1 MSEKPY
7 QLVVVMPVY
16 NEAEAIAPVLRKWCA
31 MLDTLALR
39 YRIRAYNDG
48 SKDATGQI
56 LQREAEVSNGRVLA
70 LNKPNSGHGPT
81 ILQGYREAAEEADWV
96 FQIDS
101 DDEMAPDC
109 FPTLWDKRE
118 EFDFLVGRRAGR
130 HQLLARKV
138 ISWVS
143 RGCVRLFYGRGIWDV
158 NTPYRLMRS
167 EVFAP
172 LYAAIPG
179 NTFAPNVILSGLAA
193 RLKFRVFEMPVPQHD
208 RITGEVSIKKWRL
221 FKAAVRSFAQTIA
234 FAFREM
240 PRIWLWGTMVVAIL
254 ARVGLSQVGHNFDFE
269 SYEIV
274 SDIVRQGKT
283 VYAETGRYN
292 YGPLWFYV
300 LAGLKALSGEGF
312 RVALALFLAVTDCA
326 IAGMLWYKRR
336 CLAAVCFLLAPIGM
350 WISGFH
356 GQFDN
361 VAVALALASVLCFEG
376 KSGQPRSW
384 LATVGLC
391 VGLGVSIT
399 MKHVCIFFPLWLA
412 FRERTWGRRLVVLV
426 VPIALF
432 LASFSPFV
440 VREMV
445 NNLNDET
452 IAQVQGVARRYPDYL
467 RQPGSLT
474 NDEDYQALK
483 VKVPATLGVVKNVF
497 AYQSGR
503 YPILWKDILPAMG
516 LRVFPAFFLFIVALI
531 WLGWM
536 TRQLPLLEALAIY
549 CGGMVCFSSSCAIQ
563 YFAIPILFTVCFP
576 NWWSLA
582 YNLVGFPL
590 CIVARYGLGMGSRR
604 SACLA
609 DLAIL
614 FLFLSLLQVMSN
626 YHSASRRRS
635 SDGQP
640 ISAP

>member
-1 MSEKPY
+1 MSDKPY

-31 MLDTLALR
+31 MLDTLGLR

-56 LQREAEVSNGRVLA
+56 LQREAEASGERVLA
-70 LNKPNSGHGPT
+70 IDKPNSGHGPT
-81 ILQGYREAAEEADWV
+81 ILQGYREAAAEADWV

-101 DDEMAPDC
+101 DDEMAPDA
-109 FPTLWDKRE
+109 FPALWAKRE
-118 EFDFLVGRRAGR
+118 AFDFLVGRRSGR
-130 HQLLARKV
+130 RQPLARKV
-138 ISWVS
+138 ISFVS
-143 RGCVRLFYGRGIWDV
+143 RGCVRLFYGRGVWDV
-158 NTPYRLMRS
+158 NTPYRLMRAA
-167 EVFAP
+167 VFAP
-172 LYAAIPG
+172 LYAAIPA

-193 RLKFRVFEMPVPQHD
+193 RLKLRAFEMPVPQHD
-208 RITGEVSIKKWRL
+208 RTTGEVSIKKWKL
-221 FKAAVRSFAQTIA
+221 LKAAARSFAQTIA
-234 FAFREM
+234 FAFRDA
-240 PRIWLWGTMVVAIL
+240 PRAWLWGTMAVAVL

-274 SDIVRQGKT
+274 ADIVRQGKT

-312 RVALALFLAVTDCA
+312 RVALALFLAATDCA
-326 IAGMLWYKRR
+326 IAGMLWHKRR
-336 CLAAVCFLLAPIGM
+336 ALAAVCFLLAPIGM

-376 KSGQPRSW
+376 KPGQSRSW
-384 LATVGLC
+384 RATMGLC
-391 VGLGVSIT
+391 IGLAISIT

-432 LASFSPFV
+432 LASFSPFI
-440 VREMV
+440 VREAV
-445 NNLNDET
+445 DNLNDET
-452 IAQVQGVARRYPDYL
+452 IAQVQTVTRRYPTYL
-467 RQPGSLT
+467 RQPGSLKE
-474 NDEDYQALK
+474 DADYQALK
-483 VKVPATLGVVKNVF
+483 AKIPATLGIAKNVF

-503 YPILWKDILPAMG
+503 YPILWKDILPAMS
-516 LRVFPAFFLFIVALI
+516 LRVVPAFVLFIAALT

-536 TRQLPLLEALAIY
+536 TRHLPLLEALAVY
-549 CGGMVCFSSSCAIQ
+549 CGGMVCLSSSCAIQ

-576 NWWSLA
+576 SWWSLA
-582 YNLVGFPL
+582 YNLVCLPL

-604 SACLA
+604 SAFLA

-614 FLFLSLLQVMSN
+614 FLALALLQVVRTL
-626 YHSASRRRS
+626 HQCTRPA
-635 SDGQP
+635 QP
-640 ISAP
+640 SH